1 MTVGIEIGYS
11 LMNNGGGLS
20 AQWRPANLAASA
32 ALALLLCCYGES
44 GGLAAPAPAPV
55 EVGVTTIQ
63 PRAVPLIAELPG
75 RVAAFRMAQVRPQVN
90 GIIQKRLFVEGNE
103 VKAGQQLYQI
113 DPATY
118 EAALASAKATLARAE
133 AAATLARQNVGR
145 YSVLI
150 KKDTVSQQTY
160 DDAVAT
166 LAKAEADVAAG
177 KAAVR
182 SAEIE
187 LAYTRVYAPIDG
199 ITGRSNYT
207 EGALVTANQSDALTT
222 VTQLDPVYVDVTQ
235 PSNVLLRLKREY
247 ASGQITTAGDNQARV
262 TLIFDD
268 DTEYAEKGRLQFS
281 EVTVDQGTGSVTLRA
296 IVPNTDRLLMP
307 GMFVRERIEL
317 GIREDA
323 ILVSQRAVTRDQRG
337 RAVVM
342 VVDPSDKVESR
353 VIEVGRTIGDDWL
366 VRSGL
371 QQGDRV
377 IVAGLQKVRPGAQV
391 TTVQVDSANP
401 RANVASQPGPE
412 KAAAD

>member
-11 LMNNGGGLS
+11 LMNKGGGLS
-20 AQWRPANLAASA
+20 AQWRPADFAAGA
-32 ALALLLCCYGES
+32 ALALLLCCCGES
-44 GGLAAPAPAPV
+44 IGRAAPAPAPV

-75 RVAAFRMAQVRPQVN
+75 RVAAFRMAQVRPQVS

-133 AAATLARQNVGR
+133 AAATLARQNVAR

-207 EGALVTANQSDALTT
+207 EGALVTANQNDALTT

-247 ASGQITTAGDNQARV
+247 ASGQITSAGDNQARV

-268 DTEYAEKGRLQFS
+268 DSEYPEKGRLQFS

-296 IVPNTDRLLMP
+296 IVPNRDRLLMP

-323 ILVSQRAVTRDQRG
+323 ILVSQRAVTRDPRG

>member
-1 MTVGIEIGYS
+1 
-11 LMNNGGGLS
+11 MNKGGGLS
-20 AQWRPANLAASA
+20 AQWRPANLAAGA
-32 ALALLLCCYGES
+32 ALALLLCCCGES
-44 GGLAAPAPAPV
+44 SGRAAPAPAPV

-75 RVAAFRMAQVRPQVN
+75 WVAAFRMAQVRPQVS

-247 ASGQITTAGDNQARV
+247 ASGQITSAGDNQARV

-391 TTVQVDSANP
+391 TTIQVDSANP

>member
-1 MTVGIEIGYS
+1 
-11 LMNNGGGLS
+11 MNNGGGLS
-20 AQWRPANLAASA
+20 AQRRPANLAAGA
-32 ALALLLCCYGES
+32 ALALLLCCCGES
-44 GGLAAPAPAPV
+44 RGLAAPAPAPV

-75 RVAAFRMAQVRPQVN
+75 WVAAFRMAQVRPQVS